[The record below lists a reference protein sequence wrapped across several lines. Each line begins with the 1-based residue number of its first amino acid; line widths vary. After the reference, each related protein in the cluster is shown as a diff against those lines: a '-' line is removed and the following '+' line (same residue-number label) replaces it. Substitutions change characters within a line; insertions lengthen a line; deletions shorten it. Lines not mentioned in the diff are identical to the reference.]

1 MYYMKN
7 NIKLFYEVYGEEN
20 SEEILILPGWG
31 NTRKTFADIINQLKN
46 NYKVYIFDYPGFGDS
61 PFPNKDL
68 DIYDYSNLIYSFI
81 KENNIKNPN
90 IISHSFGG
98 RISIILTGLYK
109 VNIDKLILIDI
120 AGIRR
125 KSIKRTFKTIIYKL
139 RKKLVIFK
147 KNKIKYLN
155 NLRKKYSSTDYNN
168 LNKNMYMTFK
178 NIINEDLRKYI
189 KEIKEETLIIWGKQ
203 DKDTPVK
210 DGYYINKKIK
220 NSKLIIY
227 ENVSHFSYIEEKKVE
242 KEIKLFLKK
251 NYKSENL

>member
-7 NIKLFYEVYGEEN
+7 DIKLFYEIYGKKN
-20 SEEILILPGWG
+20 KKEILILPGWG
-31 NTRKTFADIINQLKN
+31 DNRRTFTDMINNLK
-46 NYKVYIFDYPGFGDS
+46 KEHKIYIFDYPGFGYS
-61 PFPNKDL
+61 PFPSKDL

-81 KENNIKNPN
+81 KENNIKKPS
-90 IISHSFGG
+90 IIAHSFGG

-109 VNIDKLILIDI
+109 VKLDKLILIDI

-125 KSIKRTFKTIIYKL
+125 KSIKRWIKTNVYKL

-147 KNKIKYLN
+147 KNKLKYLN

-168 LNKNMYMTFK
+168 LNKNMYITFK

-189 KEIKEETLIIWGKQ
+189 KEIKENTLIIWGKK
-203 DKDTPVK
+203 DEDTPIK
-210 DGYYINKKIK
+210 EGYYINKKIK

-227 ENVSHFSYIEEKKVE
+227 NNSTHFVYLEEKDVTKQ
-242 KEIKLFLKK
+242 IIDFLTK
-251 NYKSENL
+251 

>member
-7 NIKLFYEVYGEEN
+7 NIKLFYEIYGKDN
-20 SEEILILPGWG
+20 KKEILILPGWG
-31 NTRKTFADIINQLKN
+31 NTRKTFTSLIDTLKK
-46 NYKVYIFDYPGFGDS
+46 NYKVYIFDYPGFGES

-81 KENNIKNPN
+81 KDNNIKNPS

-109 VNIDKLILIDI
+109 LKIDKLILIDI

-125 KSIKRTFKTIIYKL
+125 KSIKRKLKTIIYKL
-139 RKKLVIFK
+139 KKKLVIFK
-147 KNKIKYLN
+147 KNKLKYLN

-168 LNKNMYMTFK
+168 LNKNMYITFK

-189 KEIKEETLIIWGKQ
+189 KYINTKTLIIWGKQ
-203 DKDTPVK
+203 DKDTPIK
-210 DGYYINKKIK
+210 DGYYIHKKIK

-227 ENVSHFSYIEEKKVE
+227 NKASHFVYLEEKDVE
-242 KEIKLFLKK
+242 KKIKNFLA
-251 NYKSENL
+251 N

>member
-7 NIKLFYEVYGEEN
+7 NINLFYEIYGKEN
-20 SEEILILPGWG
+20 KKEILILPGWG
-31 NTRKTFADIINQLKN
+31 DTRRTFTSLINVLKR
-46 NYKVYIFDYPGFGDS
+46 NYKVYIFDYPGFGES

-68 DIYDYSNLIYSFI
+68 DIYDYSNLIYGFI
-81 KENNIKNPN
+81 KENSIKKPS
-90 IISHSFGG
+90 IIAHSFGG

-109 VNIDKLILIDI
+109 VKIDKLVLMDI

-125 KSIKRTFKTIIYKL
+125 KSIKRTLKTIIYKI

-147 KNKIKYLN
+147 KNKLKYLN

-168 LNKNMYMTFK
+168 LNKNMYITFK

-189 KEIKEETLIIWGKQ
+189 KHINTKTLIIWGKQ

-210 DGYYINKKIK
+210 DGYYIHKKIK
-220 NSKLIIY
+220 NSELIIY
-227 ENVSHFSYIEEKKVE
+227 NKASHFVYLEEKDVE
-242 KEIKLFLKK
+242 KKIKNFLTK
-251 NYKSENL
+251 